1 MTSPSVTPAK
11 PEDSTNKYVF
21 KGWDSEIVK
30 VVGNKIYTAI
40 YDAIKKIVEITS
52 DVFHVQGNSI
62 SKVSTGVSAD
72 SFIAKLDQAK
82 NVKIYKGN
90 TQVSATTAIGT
101 GMEVKLMNGDTV
113 AKNYTVVVTGDTNGD
128 GAISVTDM
136 IAIKAH
142 VLKKTLLTGAYA
154 EAADTSNDNAIS
166 ITDFIQ
172 IKAQILGK
180 SSIIP
185 N

>member
-1 MTSPSVTPAK
+1 M
-11 PEDSTNKYVF
+11 D
-21 KGWDSEIVK
+21 
-30 VVGNKIYTAI
+30 
-40 YDAIKKIVEITS
+40 
-52 DVFHVQGNSI
+52 
-62 SKVSTGVSAD
+62 
-72 SFIAKLDQAK
+72 
-82 NVKIYKGN
+82 GN
-90 TQVSATTAIGT
+90 TV
-101 GMEVKLMNGDTV
+101 VKS
-113 AKNYTVVVTGDTNGD
+113 YTVVVTGDTNGD

-136 IAIKAH
+136 IAVKAH

-154 EAADTSNDNAIS
+154 DAGDTSNDNAIS